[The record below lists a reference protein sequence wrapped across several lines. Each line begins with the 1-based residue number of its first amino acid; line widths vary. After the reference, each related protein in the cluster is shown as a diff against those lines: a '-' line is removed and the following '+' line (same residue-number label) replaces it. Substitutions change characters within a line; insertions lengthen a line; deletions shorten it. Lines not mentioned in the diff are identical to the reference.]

1 MAEGRTLSRAMRLLP
16 QYFSESS
23 TFVVPEAGEATGNL
37 VPILEK
43 IILHL
48 EEKRAIRNKVL
59 SSMTYPVFV
68 GLVAFGV
75 VFFYSFY
82 LR

>member
-1 MAEGRTLSRAMRLLP
+1 MRLLP

-23 TFVVPEAGEATGNL
+23 TFVVEAGEATGNL
-37 VPILEK
+37 APILEK

-48 EEKRAIRNKVL
+48 ERKERYVQKVL
-59 SSMTYPVFV
+59 SSMTYPIFV

-75 VFFYSFY
+75 SFSF
-82 LR
+82 LFAAPNSTNA